1 MRSEYGNLI
10 REVRKAKGYTQ
21 KQLAA
26 EAKIAINSLRR
37 YESGERQVPI
47 HVLKSIAE
55 VLKVNWLCLIPG
67 VHRGAYLVEE
77 AIQNSDMPK
86 DAVISPFSKEYSEI
100 VSSTIDEAGLTVI
113 GNDGNIIKH
122 GDGKPFRKMSDSEM
136 HKAGFLKFNSEE
148 DRIAHFYSKLN
159 TDGRLIA
166 AKCFYKNLDSTKLSE
181 VADYVEQLADTPQ
194 FQKTDTKEEK

>member
-1 MRSEYGNLI
+1 MFS
-10 REVRKAKGYTQ
+10 
-21 KQLAA
+21 
-26 EAKIAINSLRR
+26 
-37 YESGERQVPI
+37 SGV
-47 HVLKSIAE
+47 
-55 VLKVNWLCLIPG
+55 G
-67 VHRGAYLVEE
+67 VA
-77 AIQNSDMPK
+77 
-86 DAVISPFSKEYSEI
+86 KEYI
-100 VSSTIDEAGLTVI
+100 GLPEETKKKFTYYNNERVYNT
-113 GNDGNIIKH
+113 GDLGYYRNDGNIIKQ

-136 HKAGFLKFNSEE
+136 HKAGLLKFNSEE

>member
-1 MRSEYGNLI
+1 MTTGQRIKEA
-10 REVRKAKGYTQ
+10 RKKAGLTQ
-21 KQLAA
+21 KELATKLGIA
-26 EAKIAINSLRR
+26 YQTLAQWENDLRNPKPGTLEKIANALGI
-37 YESGERQVPI
+37 
-47 HVLKSIAE
+47 
-55 VLKVNWLCLIPG
+55 NWLCLIPG
-67 VHRGAYLVEE
+67 IERGSYIA
-77 AIQNSDMPK
+77 AD
-86 DAVISPFSKEYSEI
+86 VIER
-100 VSSTIDEAGLTVI
+100 AGLTVTDDE
-113 GNDGNIIKH
+113 GHTIKQ

-136 HKAGFLKFNSEE
+136 NKAGLLKFNSEE